1 MEVIAVGGYE
11 EVGRNMTAV
20 RIDNEVVIFD
30 MGLCLDKLQDGE
42 EGKESYT
49 TRELVAMGAIPD
61 DAVVPKN
68 EVVAIV
74 CSHGHLDHIGAVD
87 RLASAYQC
95 PIIGTQY
102 TIELIKGLAKNQELL
117 ALNPGEIL
125 DLSPNFALELVHVT
139 HSIPHSTI
147 ATLRTPE
154 GIVAYANDFK
164 FDNYP
169 ILDTKTDYSKL
180 KKIGNEG
187 VKLLIC
193 ESVRAK
199 EGGKSASE
207 SVAREL
213 LKDLMVPDES
223 TYFLTSFSS
232 HIERIHSICEFA
244 AEMGRQPVFLGRSL
258 KFYVS
263 TAAKLGII
271 SLPKNATFVDR
282 YPKVVRFLE
291 RVSENDTSQDYV
303 FLSTGNQGEPN
314 SVLSRLVIDSPLPL
328 TGNTKVIFA
337 SETIPSPINVAHR
350 ELLERRLRT
359 HGVRI
364 YKDAHV
370 SGHAR
375 SEDHRDLIR
384 MLQPEHIIPSH
395 GEIEKLAA
403 YAELASEEGYDVG
416 RNIHLMHNGKALE
429 LPI

>member
-11 EVGRNMTAV
+11 EVGRNMTAI

-49 TRELVAMGAIPD
+49 TKELVAMGAIPD
-61 DAVVPKN
+61 DTMIPKN
-68 EVVAIV
+68 AVIAIV
-74 CSHGHLDHIGAVD
+74 CSHGHLDHIGAID
-87 RLASAYQC
+87 RLASAYNC
-95 PIIGTQY
+95 PIIGTRY
-102 TIELIKGLAKNQELL
+102 TIELIRGMAKNQELV

-125 DLSPNFALELVHVT
+125 DLSHNFALELVHVT

-147 ATLRTPE
+147 ATVRTPE
-154 GIVAYANDFK
+154 GVVAYANDFK

-169 ILDTKTDYSKL
+169 ILDTKPDYSRL
-180 KKIGNEG
+180 KRLGREG

-193 ESVRAK
+193 ESVRVA

-213 LKDLMVPDES
+213 LKDLMIPDAS
-223 TYFLTSFSS
+223 TYFLASFSS
-232 HIERIHSICEFA
+232 HIERIHSICEFTKK
-244 AEMGRQPVFLGRSL
+244 MGRKPVFLGRSL
-258 KFYVS
+258 KFYV
-263 TAAKLGII
+263 TIAAKLGII
-271 SLPKNATFVDR
+271 TLPNNVTFVDR
-282 YPKVVRFLE
+282 YPKVRRFLE
-291 RVSENDTSQDYV
+291 QVHESGTCRDYV
-303 FLSTGNQGEPN
+303 FISTGNQGEPN
-314 SVLSRLVIDSPLPL
+314 AVLSRLAIDSPLPL
-328 TGNTKVIFA
+328 TNNTKVIFA

-350 ELLERRLRT
+350 EILERRLRT

-375 SEDHRDLIR
+375 REDHRDLIR
-384 MLQPEHIIPSH
+384 MLQPENIVPSH

-416 RNIHLMHNGKALE
+416 KDLHLMHNGKALE
-429 LPI
+429 I

>member
-20 RIDNEVVIFD
+20 RIDDEVLIFD
-30 MGLCLDKLQDGE
+30 MGLCLDKLQDSE
-42 EGKESYT
+42 EGRDSYST
-49 TRELVAMGAIPD
+49 KELVAMGAIPD
-61 DAVVPKN
+61 DSVIPKKD
-68 EVVAIV
+68 VVAIV
-74 CSHGHLDHIGAVD
+74 CSHGHLDHIGAID
-87 RLASAYQC
+87 RLASMYQC

-102 TIELIKGLAKNQELL
+102 TIELIKGMKKNQELVT
-117 ALNPGEIL
+117 LNPGESL
-125 DLSPNFALELVHVT
+125 DISHNFALELVHVT

-147 ATLRTPE
+147 AAVRTPE
-154 GIVAYANDFK
+154 GIIAYANDFK

-169 ILDTKTDYSKL
+169 ILGTKTDYSKL
-180 KKIGNEG
+180 KKLGREG

-193 ESVRAK
+193 ESVRVQ

-213 LKDLMVPDES
+213 LKDLMIPDKS
-223 TYFLTSFSS
+223 TYFLASFSS

-244 AEMGRQPVFLGRSL
+244 EQMGRKPVFLGRSL

-271 SLPKNATFVDR
+271 TLPDTATFVDR
-282 YPKVVRFLE
+282 YPKVIKFLAQVHE
-291 RVSENDTSQDYV
+291 KDTSQEYV

-314 SVLSRLVIDSPLPL
+314 AVLSRLAIDSPLPL
-328 TGNTKVIFA
+328 TNKTKVIFA

-350 ELLERRLRT
+350 EILERRLRT

-403 YAELASEEGYDVG
+403 YAELAREEGYDVG
-416 RNIHLMHNGKALE
+416 KNIHLMHNGKKME
-429 LPI
+429 I

>member
-49 TRELVAMGAIPD
+49 TKELVAMGAIPD
-61 DAVVPKN
+61 DTMIPKN
-68 EVVAIV
+68 AVVAIV
-74 CSHGHLDHIGAVD
+74 CSHGHLDHIGAID
-87 RLASAYQC
+87 RLASAYNC
-95 PIIGTQY
+95 PIIGTRY
-102 TIELIKGLAKNQELL
+102 TIELIRGMAKNQELVT
-117 ALNPGEIL
+117 LNPGEIL
-125 DLSPNFALELVHVT
+125 DLSHNFALELVHVT

-147 ATLRTPE
+147 ATVRTPE
-154 GIVAYANDFK
+154 GIIAYANDFK

-169 ILDTKTDYSKL
+169 ILDTKTDYPRL
-180 KKIGNEG
+180 KKLGREG
-187 VKLLIC
+187 VKLLIV
-193 ESVRAK
+193 ESVRVA

-213 LKDLMVPDES
+213 LKDLMISDAS
-223 TYFLTSFSS
+223 TYFLASFSS

-244 AEMGRQPVFLGRSL
+244 KKMGRKPVFLGRSL

-263 TAAKLGII
+263 IAAKLGII
-271 SLPKNATFVDR
+271 TLPDNAAFVDR
-282 YPKVVRFLE
+282 YPKVRRFLE
-291 RVSENDTSQDYV
+291 QVHESGTCRDYV

-314 SVLSRLVIDSPLPL
+314 AVLSRLAIDSPLPL
-328 TGNTKVIFA
+328 TNNTKVIFA

-350 ELLERRLRT
+350 EILERRLRT

-384 MLQPEHIIPSH
+384 MLQPENIVPSH

-403 YAELASEEGYDVG
+403 YAELASEEGYDIG
-416 RNIHLMHNGKALE
+416 KNLHLMHNGKAFE
-429 LPI
+429 I

>member
-20 RIDNEVVIFD
+20 RIDNEVLIFD

-49 TRELVAMGAIPD
+49 TKELVAMGAIPD
-61 DAVVPKN
+61 DSMIPKKD
-68 EVVAIV
+68 VVAIV

-87 RLASAYQC
+87 RLASIYHC
-95 PIIGTQY
+95 PVIGTQY
-102 TIELIKGLAKNQELL
+102 TIELIRNMTKNQDLVT
-117 ALNPGEIL
+117 LNPGDIL
-125 DLSPNFALELVHVT
+125 DISRNFAVELVHVT

-147 ATLRTPE
+147 VAVRTPE
-154 GIVAYANDFK
+154 GSIAYANDFK

-180 KKIGNEG
+180 KKIGKEG

-193 ESVRAK
+193 ESVRVQ

-213 LKDLMVPDES
+213 LKDLMVPDNS
-223 TYFLTSFSS
+223 TYFLASFSS
-232 HIERIHSICEFA
+232 HIERIHSICEFT
-244 AEMGRQPVFLGRSL
+244 ENMGRQPVFLGRSL

-271 SLPKNATFVDR
+271 KLPDNVKFVDR
-282 YPKVVRFLE
+282 YPKVRKFLE
-291 RVSENDTSQDYV
+291 QVSEKDTSQEYV

-314 SVLSRLVIDSPLPL
+314 AVLSKIAIDSPLPL
-328 TGNTKVIFA
+328 TNNTKVIFA
-337 SETIPSPINVAHR
+337 SETIPSPINIAHR
-350 ELLERRLRT
+350 EILERRLRT

-403 YAELASEEGYDVG
+403 YAELAREEGYDVG
-416 RNIHLMHNGKALE
+416 KNIHLMHNGKVLE
-429 LPI
+429 I

>member
-20 RIDNEVVIFD
+20 RIDNEVLIFD

-49 TRELVAMGAIPD
+49 TKELVAMGAIPD
-61 DAVVPKN
+61 DSMIPKKD
-68 EVVAIV
+68 VVAIV

-87 RLASAYQC
+87 RLASIYHC
-95 PIIGTQY
+95 PVIGTQY
-102 TIELIKGLAKNQELL
+102 TIELIRNMTKNQDLVT
-117 ALNPGEIL
+117 LNPGDIL
-125 DLSPNFALELVHVT
+125 DISRNFAVELVHVT

-147 ATLRTPE
+147 VAVRTPE
-154 GIVAYANDFK
+154 GSIAYANDFK

-180 KKIGNEG
+180 KKIGKEG

-193 ESVRAK
+193 ESVRVQ

-213 LKDLMVPDES
+213 LKDLMVPDNS
-223 TYFLTSFSS
+223 TYFLASFSS
-232 HIERIHSICEFA
+232 HIERIHSICEFT
-244 AEMGRQPVFLGRSL
+244 ENMGRQPVFLGRSL

-271 SLPKNATFVDR
+271 KLPDNVKFVDR
-282 YPKVVRFLE
+282 YPKVRKFLE
-291 RVSENDTSQDYV
+291 QVSEKDTSQEYV

-314 SVLSRLVIDSPLPL
+314 AVLSKIAIDSPLPL
-328 TGNTKVIFA
+328 TNNTKAIFA
-337 SETIPSPINVAHR
+337 SETIPSPINIAHR
-350 ELLERRLRT
+350 EILERRLRT

-403 YAELASEEGYDVG
+403 YAELAREEGYDVG
-416 RNIHLMHNGKALE
+416 KNIHLMHNGKVLE
-429 LPI
+429 I

>member
-20 RIDNEVVIFD
+20 RVDNEVLIFD

-42 EGKESYT
+42 EGQESYT
-49 TRELVAMGAIPD
+49 TKQLIAMGVIPD
-61 DAVVPKN
+61 DSVIPKKD
-68 EVVAIV
+68 VVAIV

-102 TIELIKGLAKNQELL
+102 TIELIRGMTKNQELVT
-117 ALNPGEIL
+117 LNPGEVL
-125 DLSPNFALELVHVT
+125 DISPNFALELVHVT

-147 ATLRTPE
+147 AAVRTPE
-154 GIVAYANDFK
+154 GSIVYANDFK

-180 KKIGNEG
+180 KKLGKEG

-193 ESVRAK
+193 ESVRVQ

-223 TYFLTSFSS
+223 TYFLASFSS
-232 HIERIHSICEFA
+232 HIARIHSICEFA
-244 AEMGRQPVFLGRSL
+244 KKMGRKPVFLGRSL
-258 KFYVS
+258 KFYVL

-271 SLPKNATFVDR
+271 TLPDTVRFIDR
-282 YPKVVRFLE
+282 YPKVSKFLAQ
-291 RVSENDTSQDYV
+291 VSENDTSREYV
-303 FLSTGNQGEPN
+303 FLATGNQGEPN
-314 SVLSRLVIDSPLPL
+314 AVLSRIAIDSPLPL
-328 TGNTKVIFA
+328 TNNTKVIFA
-337 SETIPSPINVAHR
+337 SETIPSPINIAHR
-350 ELLERRLRT
+350 EILERRLRT

-375 SEDHRDLIR
+375 REDHRDLIR
-384 MLQPEHIIPSH
+384 MLQPENIIPSH

-416 RNIHLMHNGKALE
+416 KNLHLMHNSKVLG
-429 LPI
+429 I

>member
-1 MEVIAVGGYE
+1 MDVIAVGGYE

-30 MGLCLDKLQDGE
+30 MGLCLDKLQTGE
-42 EGKESYT
+42 EGKEAYT
-49 TRELVAMGAIPD
+49 TRELVAMGVIPED
-61 DAVVPKN
+61 SMIPKGD
-68 EVVAIV
+68 VVAIV
-74 CSHGHLDHIGAVD
+74 LSHGHLDHVGAAD

-95 PIIGTQY
+95 PIIGTPY
-102 TIELIKGLAKNQELL
+102 TIELIKGMTKNRELVE
-117 ALNPGEIL
+117 LNPGEL
-125 DLSPNFALELVHVT
+125 FELSPNFALELVHVT

-147 ATLRTPE
+147 ATLQTPE
-154 GIVAYANDFK
+154 GRIVYANDFK

-169 ILDTKTDYSKL
+169 LLDAKTDYAKL
-180 KKIGNEG
+180 KQIGREG

-213 LKDLMVPDES
+213 LKDLMVPDDA
-223 TYFLTSFSS
+223 TYYLTSFSS

-244 AEMGRQPVFLGRSL
+244 ERMGRDPVFLGRSL

-271 SLPKNATFVDR
+271 TLPETATFVDR
-282 YPKVVRFLE
+282 YPKVTKFLE
-291 RVSENDTSQDYV
+291 RVSENHTSQDYV
-303 FLSTGNQGEPN
+303 FLATGNQGEPN
-314 SVLSRLVIDSPLPL
+314 SVLSRLAIDSPLPL
-328 TGNTKVIFA
+328 TSNTKVIFA
-337 SETIPSPINVAHR
+337 SETIPSPINIAHR

-416 RNIHLMHNGKALE
+416 KNLHIMHNGKLLE
-429 LPI
+429 I